1 MPASLKH
8 SRIFHLLALITVP
21 AAMILVWW
29 GATVTTND
37 VGLSVPDWPLAYGK
51 VNPDGW
57 TQVPA
62 LLQEHGHRWA
72 GMIVGLLVLSQY
84 TFQLVR
90 HRGGLIEFVA
100 MATCSIGFLYLVW
113 SGALGLASLVGVMG
127 FFWLTLAWYSQ
138 RWKPLRGLTTLALL
152 LVVLQA
158 SLGGLRVLKM
168 SDPYGIVHGC
178 LGQLFFC
185 LLLLI
190 AYLSSSTWRHGRLIL
205 TGKDRSAALSLSAL
219 LFVLVFG
226 QLIVGAILRHTQR
239 VHLAASDILTTNGH
253 WMPPTSAP
261 DLFTLFLHKYYGFTL
276 GVIVIVVAVKAQ
288 KWVGAAPVI
297 RWIPPLLMVMPMV
310 QVTLGIFVV
319 IAGKSFWVTNFHVFN
334 GLGILS
340 LTFILMVSCWGSVRT
355 IGMIASTEASP
366 AGNSDAPV

>member
-1 MPASLKH
+1 
-8 SRIFHLLALITVP
+8 
-21 AAMILVWW
+21 MILVWW

-72 GMIVGLLVLSQY
+72 GMIVGLLVLAQY
-84 TFQLVR
+84 IFQWKKNQGALLELVA
-90 HRGGLIEFVA
+90 LL
-100 MATCSIGFLYLVW
+100 TCSGGFLYLVR
-113 SGALGLASLVGVMG
+113 SDALGIATLIGVMG
-127 FFWLTLAWYSQ
+127 FLWLALTWYSQ
-138 RWKPLRGLTTLALL
+138 KWSPLRGLTTLALL
-152 LVVLQA
+152 MVVLQA

-168 SDPYGIVHGC
+168 SDPYGVVHGC

-205 TGKDRSAALSLSAL
+205 TGKDRLLALSLSTL
-219 LFVLVFG
+219 LFALVFG

-239 VHLAASDILTTNGH
+239 IHLAAPDILTTNGQ
-253 WMPPTSAP
+253 WIPSTSTP
-261 DLFTLFLHKYYGFTL
+261 ELFTLFLHKYYGFTL
-276 GVIVIVVAVKAQ
+276 GIIIILVAVKAQ
-288 KWVGAAPVI
+288 KWLGGAPVI
-297 RWIPPLLMVMPMV
+297 RRIPQLLMVMPMV

-319 IAGKSFWVTNFHVFN
+319 ITGKSFWVTNFHVFN

-340 LTFILMVSCWGSVRT
+340 LAFIMMISCWGSVRT
-355 IGMIASTEASP
+355 IGVIATEETSL